1 MSEHDLENGTGGQ
14 NGLTRREMIRI
25 LGAGALATLL
35 PGAALSADKSGAR
48 KGQAHPGAFETAKGP
63 GIIFVVGDGMPA
75 GVIRAM
81 HEVRTGV
88 FGHTGS
94 ALHTRMR
101 DRQTSLGLMATASLS
116 SIVTDS
122 APASVAWS
130 TGVKTANRYLATLP
144 DGRKLTTIFELA
156 KPRGVATG
164 VVTTTRVTHATPAAW
179 LSHQSHRDN
188 EDDIALEYLAFRP
201 DVILGGGLNHFSP
214 KKRKDG
220 RDLLAEFAKAGYDT
234 ATDRSGLLGLE
245 SAAKPLIGLFNGSH
259 VAYNVD
265 RVNDP
270 ALSAAQPTLP
280 EMTAEALRRLSRNP
294 GGFLLQVEAGR
305 IDHASHSNDAWG
317 AIMDALELDDTLAV
331 IDEFLKVNPKTLVVV
346 TSDHGNSGWGVNGT
360 GPDYNDATA
369 ALRSLRAG
377 KASFEVLIKR
387 MKGKGAKDIQ
397 ALVEQAT
404 GFAITQAEAEL
415 VHRAMQPGYQS
426 FPGDFVYQPDATLG
440 QLLAHSAYPDKKGAP
455 SVRRGNVGF
464 TSCNH
469 TAEDQLL
476 LAYGHRAGELGLNR
490 LVDNTALFGAMC
502 RFFGIRHQN
511 PAMTLAEARP
521 HLLAAARTE
530 RESDPWLHIA

>member
-1 MSEHDLENGTGGQ
+1 MSSDNA
-14 NGLTRREMIRI
+14 LTRREMIRI
-25 LGAGALATLL
+25 LGAGALAALL
-35 PGAALSADKSGAR
+35 PGAALSADRPGPG
-48 KGQAHPGAFETAKGP
+48 KGRATPGGFETAKGP
-63 GIIFVVGDGMPA
+63 GVIFVVGDGMPA
-75 GVIRAM
+75 GVVRAM

-88 FGHTGS
+88 FGHSGS
-94 ALHTRMR
+94 ALYTRMQ
-101 DRQTSLGLMATASLS
+101 DPKTSLGLMATASLT

-130 TGVKTANRYLATLP
+130 TGVKTANRYLAALP
-144 DGRKLTTIFELA
+144 DGRKLATIFELA

-179 LSHQSHRDN
+179 MSHQSHRDN

-201 DVILGGGLNHFSP
+201 DVILGGGLNNFSP

-220 RDLLAEFAKAGYDT
+220 RDLMAEFARAGYDT

-245 SAAKPLIGLFNGSH
+245 SSAKPLIGLFTGSH
-259 VAYNVD
+259 VSYYVD

-280 EMTAEALRRLSRNP
+280 EMTAEALRRLSKNP

-317 AIMDALELDDTLAV
+317 AIMDTVELDDTLAV
-331 IDEFLKVNPKTLVVV
+331 IDEFLKVNPKTLVIL

-360 GPDYNDATA
+360 GRDYNDATA

-387 MKGKGAKDIQ
+387 MKDKNPGDIQ
-397 ALVEQAT
+397 LLVEQAT
-404 GFAITQAEAEL
+404 GFAIGKDEAEL

-440 QLLAHSAYPDKKGAP
+440 QLLAHSAYPKKGAPP

-476 LAYGHRAGELGLNR
+476 LAYGHKSGELGLNR
-490 LVDNTALFGAMC
+490 LVDNTALYGAMC

-511 PAMTLAEARP
+511 PSMTLAEARP
-521 HLLAAARTE
+521 HLLAQSGQ
-530 RESDPWLHIA
+530 ESDPRLHIA